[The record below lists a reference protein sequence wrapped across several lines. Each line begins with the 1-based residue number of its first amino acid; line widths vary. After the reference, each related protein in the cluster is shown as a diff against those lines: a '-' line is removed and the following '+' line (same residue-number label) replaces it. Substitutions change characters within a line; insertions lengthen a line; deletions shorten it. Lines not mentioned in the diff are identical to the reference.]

1 MNDPWFT
8 LLRWLILAGLAVGLV
23 AVPTIYV
30 NHRIDAAHE
39 QGVVDGR
46 SACVADY
53 AAKVVEQAKK
63 DQATIKAEADRA
75 NKAEDVA
82 QKLAANAAKTE
93 KKLNEALA
101 ENKNLISPTCNLP
114 KSAVDILRDASN
126 GTFPASN
133 GEAFP
138 SPFTSGVRNRS

>member
-1 MNDPWFT
+1 MSDPWFT
-8 LLRWLILAGLAVGLV
+8 ILRWLILGGLAVGLV
-23 AVPTIYV
+23 AVPILYM

-39 QGVVDGR
+39 QGMVDGR

-53 AAKVVEQAKK
+53 AAKIIEQAKQ

-75 NKAEDVA
+75 NKAESAA

-101 ENKNLISPTCNLP
+101 ENKNLVSPTCNLP
-114 KSAVDILRDASN
+114 KSAVDILRDATN

-133 GEAFP
+133 GEALP
-138 SPFTSGVRNRS
+138 SPPVAGVRNRS